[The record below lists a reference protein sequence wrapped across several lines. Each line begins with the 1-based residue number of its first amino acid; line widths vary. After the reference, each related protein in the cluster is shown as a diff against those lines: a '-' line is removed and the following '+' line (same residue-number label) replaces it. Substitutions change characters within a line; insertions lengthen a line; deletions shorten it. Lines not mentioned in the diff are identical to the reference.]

1 MITITVNKGVI
12 SLVNKSWILEEADK
26 LEFELG
32 MKSVDPYAVIKSLDI
47 DLIEC
52 DLGKTT
58 LGQTIK
64 NSRCY
69 AILLNNRSNEIM
81 KAFVAWHEISHVR
94 LHPGLSTAEFRREN
108 LTGLI
113 QGIEAEAN
121 ALAIEMMKRTINF
134 GETEHMSNYQIIEY
148 LGLPHTLDHLVI

>member
-1 MITITVNKGVI
+1 MVNK
-12 SLVNKSWILEEADK
+12 NWILEEADK

-32 MKSVDPYAVIKSLDI
+32 STAVNPYAVIRSLDI

-69 AILLNNRSNEIM
+69 AILLNNQADEIM

-121 ALAIEMMKRTINF
+121 TLAIEMMKRTIDLDAIENM
-134 GETEHMSNYQIIEY
+134 GKYQVIEY

>member
-1 MITITVNKGVI
+1 MITITVNKEVI

-26 LEFELG
+26 LKFELG
-32 MKSVDPYAVIKSLDI
+32 IKSLDI

-121 ALAIEMMKRTINF
+121 ALAIEMMKRTIELSEVNR
-134 GETEHMSNYQIIEY
+134 MSNYQIIEY
-148 LGLPHTLDHLVI
+148 LGLHHTLDHLVI

>member
-1 MITITVNKGVI
+1 MITITVNKEVI

-26 LEFELG
+26 LKFYLVLI
-32 MKSVDPYAVIKSLDI
+32 SVDPYEFINSLDI
-47 DLIEC
+47 YLIEC

-121 ALAIEMMKRTINF
+121 ALAIEMMKRTIELSEVNR
-134 GETEHMSNYQIIEY
+134 MSNYQIIEY
-148 LGLPHTLDHLVI
+148 LGLHHTLDHLVI